1 MTTCIAFADSPSMDR
16 VLNLEQY
23 LELLLGPRGTASAFT
38 SDALRRAAWRDHAR
52 ELLAVV
58 DPGSRPW
65 AWWEYDA
72 PEPALPWEPELA
84 YLERCKLLTDTE
96 RQRLEA
102 AGIYAASQATRKP

>member
-1 MTTCIAFADSPSMDR
+1 MLVAESPGMDSI
-16 VLNLEQY
+16 LNLEQY
-23 LELLLGPRGTASAFT
+23 LELLLGPRGTASAFS
-38 SDALRRAAWRDHAR
+38 SDDNRRAAWRGHAR

-84 YLERCKLLTDTE
+84 YLERCKLLTEME
-96 RQRLEA
+96 RRHLEA
-102 AGIYAASQATRKP
+102 AGIHPASHATRKP

>member
-1 MTTCIAFADSPSMDR
+1 MNRI
-16 VLNLEQY
+16 LNLEQY
-23 LELLLGPRGTASAFT
+23 LELLLGPRGTASAFR
-38 SDALRRAAWRDHAR
+38 SDEIRREAWIGHAR

-65 AWWEYDA
+65 AWWEYNA

-84 YLERCKLLTDTE
+84 YLERCNLLTEIE

-102 AGIYAASQATRKP
+102 AGIHPASQATRKP